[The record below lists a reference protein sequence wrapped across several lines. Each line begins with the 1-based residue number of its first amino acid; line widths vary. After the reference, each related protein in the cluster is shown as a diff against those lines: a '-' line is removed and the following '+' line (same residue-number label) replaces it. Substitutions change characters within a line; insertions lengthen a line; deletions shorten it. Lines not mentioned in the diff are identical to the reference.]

1 MKNLRFYIGTF
12 QALWG
17 NRNYNCELAVKIAED
32 NIERIKQGYNQAY
45 SSPSPITDIQ
55 DKHRTLVDKYGT
67 VNDPVPQEWTVLNDD
82 GYIFFAGKVPWIS
95 RDNLVFPFA
104 LPSDGLLDLM
114 IVKRDKVSKVKATN
128 IMLSFEDASHVN
140 MKDVSFK
147 CIISCQIA
155 NNFFFF

>member
-1 MKNLRFYIGTF
+1 MRNLRFYIGTT

-17 NRNYNCELAVKIAED
+17 NRYYNCELAVKIAED
-32 NIERIKQGYNQAY
+32 NIERIKQRYNQAY
-45 SSPSPITDIQ
+45 FSPSPVTDIQ
-55 DKHRTLVDKYGT
+55 DKPRTLVYKYGT

-95 RDNLVFPFA
+95 KDNIVFPFA

-114 IVKRDKVSKVKATN
+114 IVKREKVSKVKATN

-140 MKDVSFK
+140 MEGVSFK
-147 CIISCQIA
+147 YVLISA
-155 NNFFFF
+155 SNF